1 MTNTLLPPRPPPAR
15 GAKNYSAASRRGD
28 TSATAAAA
36 IATSLSAA
44 ARRAILIPGDEKQVL
59 LGKYQSSTLLKP
71 SAPHHCRHRTAA
83 TVPPPHR
90 RARSKPVQLEHGT
103 AAGRGG
109 TDRPAVSPAAA
120 PPLLLGWSRAVI
132 PGLPQQQTSA
142 LQHPPPPFST
152 KYTMLSTL
160 YAQWSK
166 IINNGQCY
174 QMKLMTDS
182 ERY

>member
-71 SAPHHCRHRTAA
+71 SAPHHTAA
-83 TVPPPHR
+83 ATLRPLHC
-90 RARSKPVQLEHGT
+90 RARSNPVQLEHGT
-103 AAGRGG
+103 AARRGG
-109 TDRPAVSPAAA
+109 TDRPAVSPAARGAAAALGMEPGGHTRSPIVANKCAVA
-120 PPLLLGWSRAVI
+120 PSSSI
-132 PGLPQQQTSA
+132 
-142 LQHPPPPFST
+142 F
-152 KYTMLSTL
+152 Y
-160 YAQWSK
+160 
-166 IINNGQCY
+166 
-174 QMKLMTDS
+174 
-182 ERY
+182 

>member
-71 SAPHHCRHRTAA
+71 SAPHHCRHRTATA
-83 TVPPPHR
+83 PPRTVQSCLVRAWDRGAPRRHGPPSR
-90 RARSKPVQLEHGT
+90 FTGRARRRRSSWDG
-103 AAGRGG
+103 AGRSY
-109 TDRPAVSPAAA
+109 PVSHSSKQVRCST
-120 PPLLLGWSRAVI
+120 LLLHF
-132 PGLPQQQTSA
+132 L
-142 LQHPPPPFST
+142 
-152 KYTMLSTL
+152 LSTQCCPHYMHSGQRL
-160 YAQWSK
+160 S
-166 IINNGQCY
+166 IMDINVI
-174 QMKLMTDS
+174 
-182 ERY
+182 R